1 MAHNFWSNLGWPD
14 SLRQT
19 KDKNAIMYSE
29 KSRQNINGKQ
39 KGFFL
44 QIAFN
49 NLVKFCLFL
58 CLFVCLFLTTLHLF
72 SNNISSVVSFLS
84 TITYMHGL
92 TIKTFF
98 FQCATE
104 LTFTIYGKKIFL
116 KWTLLLQYTFFAW
129 IENIRENRFALC
141 RFGKVWGNSNTF
153 VEN

>member
-1 MAHNFWSNLGWPD
+1 
-14 SLRQT
+14 
-19 KDKNAIMYSE
+19 MYSE

-39 KGFFL
+39 KSFFL

-98 FQCATE
+98 SICNRTNFYHIWKKNLSKMNIVTS
-104 LTFTIYGKKIFL
+104 IY
-116 KWTLLLQYTFFAW
+116 FFCLDRKHY
-129 IENIRENRFALC
+129 RENRFALC
-141 RFGKVWGNSNTF
+141 RFGKI
-153 VEN
+153 

>member
-49 NLVKFCLFL
+49 NLVKFCLFVS
-58 CLFVCLFLTTLHLF
+58 LFVCFLPLCISFQIILVPSFHFYQQLHICMDL
-72 SNNISSVVSFLS
+72 L
-84 TITYMHGL
+84 L
-92 TIKTFF
+92 KLF

>member
-1 MAHNFWSNLGWPD
+1 
-14 SLRQT
+14 
-19 KDKNAIMYSE
+19 MYSE

-58 CLFVCLFLTTLHLF
+58 CLFVSLFLTTLHLF

-98 FQCATE
+98 FQSATE
-104 LTFTIYGKKIFL
+104 LTFTIYGKKNLSKMNIV
-116 KWTLLLQYTFFAW
+116 TSIYFFCLDRKHY
-129 IENIRENRFALC
+129 RENRFALC
-141 RFGKVWGNSNTF
+141 RFGKI
-153 VEN
+153 